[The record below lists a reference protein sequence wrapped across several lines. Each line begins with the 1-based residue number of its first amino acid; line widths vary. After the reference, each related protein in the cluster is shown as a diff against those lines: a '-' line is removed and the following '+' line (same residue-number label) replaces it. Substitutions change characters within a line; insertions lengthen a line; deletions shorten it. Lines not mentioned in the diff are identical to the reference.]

1 MKHYAHTNKGEIMK
15 IALTKLRTDG
25 DTQPRAMLNQDI
37 IAEYT
42 EAMLE
47 DVKFPPIVVF
57 HDSANYWIAD
67 GFHRFFAAKRADAQD
82 IECEIHQ
89 GTLRDAQLFSVGANS
104 SHGLRRTND
113 DKRKA
118 VQTLLNDLEWAD
130 WSDHEIARRCNVS
143 HVTVGRIKKSLSL
156 EKTEVKYK
164 DKHGNIGKMKLD
176 PKEPSEV
183 TTLKPIE
190 KMEEPEDYRLQEL
203 AAAHTELA
211 EENARLLDKLAVANM
226 EGTAEDKSAAEET
239 LAALRT
245 QVRTLEMELNAVKV
259 SRDQYQAKNAELIK
273 QVNYWRKKAEKVA
286 A

>member
-1 MKHYAHTNKGEIMK
+1 MK

-25 DTQPRAMLNQDI
+25 DTQPRAMLNQDV

-47 DVKFPPIVVF
+47 DAKFPPIVVF
-57 HDSANYWIAD
+57 RDSANYWIAD
-67 GFHRFFAAKRADAQD
+67 GFHRFFATKRAGVPD

-89 GTLRDAQLFSVGANS
+89 GTLRDAQLYSVGANS

-118 VQTLLNDLEWAD
+118 VLTLINDLEWAE
-130 WSDHEIARRCNVS
+130 WSDSEIARKCNVS
-143 HVTVGRIKKSLSL
+143 HMTVGRIKKSLSL

-164 DKHGNIGKMKLD
+164 DKHGNVNKMKLD

-183 TTLKPIE
+183 TTLKTLE
-190 KMEEPEDYRLQEL
+190 KTEEQEDYRLQEL
-203 AAAHTELA
+203 SVAHTELA
-211 EENARLLDKLAVANM
+211 EENARLLDKLAITNM
-226 EGTAEDKSAAEET
+226 EASPEEKAAAEET
-239 LAALRT
+239 IASLRT
-245 QVRTLEMELNAVKV
+245 QVRTLEAELSAVKN

>member
-1 MKHYAHTNKGEIMK
+1 MK

-47 DVKFPPIVVF
+47 DAKFPPIVVF

-67 GFHRFFAAKRADAQD
+67 GFHRFFASKRAGVTD
-82 IECEIHQ
+82 IECDVHQ
-89 GTLRDAQLFSVGANS
+89 GTLREAQLYSVGANS
-104 SHGLRRTND
+104 NHGLRRTND

-118 VQTLLNDLEWAD
+118 VQTLLNDLEWGD
-130 WSDHEIARRCNVS
+130 WSDSEIARRCNVS
-143 HVTVGRIKKSLSL
+143 HVTVGRIKKALQL

-164 DKHGNIGKMKLD
+164 DKHGNIGTMKLD
-176 PKEPSEV
+176 PKAPSDV

-190 KMEEPEDYRLQEL
+190 KIEEDPEDYRLQEL

-211 EENARLLDKLAVANM
+211 EENARLLDKLAIANM
-226 EGTAEDKSAAEET
+226 EATAEEKCAAEET
-239 LAALRT
+239 IASLRI
-245 QVRTLEMELNAVKV
+245 QVKTLEAELSAVKN
-259 SRDQYQAKNAELIK
+259 SRDQYQSKNAELIK

>member
-1 MKHYAHTNKGEIMK
+1 MK

-25 DTQPRAMLNQDI
+25 DTQPRAMLNQDV

-47 DVKFPPIVVF
+47 DSKFPPIVVF

-67 GFHRFFAAKRADAQD
+67 GFHRFFASKRAGVQE

-89 GTLRDAQLFSVGANS
+89 GTLRDAQLYSVGANS

-118 VQTLLNDLEWAD
+118 VLTLINDLEWAE
-130 WSDHEIARRCNVS
+130 WSDSEIARRCNVS
-143 HVTVGRIKKSLSL
+143 HMTVGRIKKSLNL
-156 EKTEVKYK
+156 DKAEVKYK
-164 DKHGNIGKMKLD
+164 DKHGNVNKMKLD
-176 PKEPSEV
+176 PKAPSEV
-183 TTLKPIE
+183 TTLKTLE
-190 KMEEPEDYRLQEL
+190 QTEQEPEDYRLQEL

-211 EENARLLDKLAVANM
+211 EENTRLLDKLAIASM
-226 EGTAEDKSAAEET
+226 DASPEDKAAAEET
-239 LAALRT
+239 IAALRV
-245 QVRTLEMELNAVKV
+245 QIKTLEAELSAVKV

-273 QVNYWRKKAEKVA
+273 QVAYCRKRYEKAERELENGRQKA

>member
-1 MKHYAHTNKGEIMK
+1 MK

-25 DTQPRAMLNQDI
+25 DTQPRAMLNQDV

-47 DVKFPPIVVF
+47 DAKFPPIVVF

-67 GFHRFFAAKRADAQD
+67 GFHRFFASKRAGVPE

-89 GTLRDAQLFSVGANS
+89 GTLRDAQLYSVGANS

-118 VQTLLNDLEWAD
+118 VLTLINDLEWAE
-130 WSDHEIARRCNVS
+130 WSDSEIARRCNVS
-143 HVTVGRIKKSLSL
+143 HMTVGRIKKSMNLD
-156 EKTEVKYK
+156 KAEVKYK
-164 DKHGNIGKMKLD
+164 DKHGNVNKMKLD
-176 PKEPSEV
+176 PKAPSEV
-183 TTLKPIE
+183 TTLKTLE
-190 KMEEPEDYRLQEL
+190 KTEEPVEDYRLQEL

-211 EENARLLDKLAVANM
+211 EENSRLLDKLAIASM
-226 EGTAEDKSAAEET
+226 EATPEEKAAAEET
-239 LAALRT
+239 IASLRV
-245 QVRTLEMELNAVKV
+245 QIKTLEAELNAVKV

>member
-1 MKHYAHTNKGEIMK
+1 MK

-25 DTQPRAMLNQDI
+25 DTQPRAMLNQDV

-47 DVKFPPIVVF
+47 DSKFPPIVVF

-67 GFHRFFAAKRADAQD
+67 GFHRFFATKRAGVEE

-89 GTLRDAQLFSVGANS
+89 GTLRDAQLYSVGANS

-118 VQTLLNDLEWAD
+118 VLTLINDLEWAE
-130 WSDHEIARRCNVS
+130 WSDSEIARKCNVS
-143 HVTVGRIKKSLSL
+143 HMTVGRIKKSLSL

-164 DKHGNIGKMKLD
+164 DKHGNVNKMKLD

-183 TTLKPIE
+183 TTLKTLE
-190 KMEEPEDYRLQEL
+190 KTEEQEDYRLQEL
-203 AAAHTELA
+203 SVAHTELA
-211 EENARLLDKLAVANM
+211 EENARLLDKLAITNM
-226 EGTAEDKSAAEET
+226 EASPEEKAAAEET
-239 LAALRT
+239 IASLRT
-245 QVRTLEMELNAVKV
+245 QVRTLEAELAAVKN

>member
-1 MKHYAHTNKGEIMK
+1 MK

-25 DTQPRAMLNQDI
+25 DTQPRAMLNQDV

-47 DVKFPPIVVF
+47 DAKFPPIVVF

-67 GFHRFFAAKRADAQD
+67 GFHRFFASKRAGVPE

-89 GTLRDAQLFSVGANS
+89 GTLRDAQLYSVGANS
-104 SHGLRRTND
+104 SHGLRRSND

-118 VQTLLNDLEWAD
+118 VLTLINDLEWAE
-130 WSDHEIARRCNVS
+130 WSDSEIARKCNVS
-143 HVTVGRIKKSLSL
+143 HMTVGRIKKSLSL

-164 DKHGNIGKMKLD
+164 DKHGNVNKMKLD

-183 TTLKPIE
+183 TTLKTLE
-190 KMEEPEDYRLQEL
+190 KTEEQEDYRLQEL
-203 AAAHTELA
+203 SVAHTELA
-211 EENARLLDKLAVANM
+211 EENNRLLDKLAITNM
-226 EGTAEDKSAAEET
+226 EASPEEKAAAEET
-239 LAALRT
+239 IASLRT
-245 QVRTLEMELNAVKV
+245 QVRTLEAELAAVKN